1 MPCGDTGRCA
11 SINLQAYASAS
22 MSLLL
27 PQLSPRGRRSKGKA
41 LTDERAILTTVDT
54 EAIVQPLN
62 SDRSSA
68 IQASDDQRRRSSPQ
82 AIRCVWGQRLR
93 WRRESCGLDREPVYQ
108 HWLAFKSEKPV
119 EWLSEGAA
127 PSLEQTWEFVRDGLA
142 NVREDS
148 LAVRGEPPCSRETL
162 LGYVISMRDSVWPEL
177 FPSMCRGEFAMS
189 VGEWRQFWASL
200 FKRVADLFDQSIQG
214 AQVVLGQTV
223 QQNSTA
229 AALARGLE
237 PAAAAEEG
245 LQARRDAVK
254 LVWGHWL
261 QFQLLR
267 GADRRA
273 LVSV

>member
-1 MPCGDTGRCA
+1 
-11 SINLQAYASAS
+11 
-22 MSLLL
+22 
-27 PQLSPRGRRSKGKA
+27 
-41 LTDERAILTTVDT
+41 
-54 EAIVQPLN
+54 
-62 SDRSSA
+62 
-68 IQASDDQRRRSSPQ
+68 
-82 AIRCVWGQRLR
+82 
-93 WRRESCGLDREPVYQ
+93 VYQ

-273 LVSV
+273 LVSVWVQMSRSVSHSQCWLLGNKLFLCLPSAAWSGTSLWTAVRPDPIAVRAATAEVYLYFSHRPQKYTEPTVVSGIGKEIPQHDFISRLMANRRELNSSIY